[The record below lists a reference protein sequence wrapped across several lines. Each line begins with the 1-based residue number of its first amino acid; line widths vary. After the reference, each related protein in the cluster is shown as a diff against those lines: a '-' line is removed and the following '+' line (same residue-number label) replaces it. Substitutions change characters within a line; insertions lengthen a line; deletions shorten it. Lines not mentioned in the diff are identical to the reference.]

1 MLKDWSTELSEKW
14 CRLRIDLVFI
24 LNLNFGKIMVFYD
37 IA

>member
-1 MLKDWSTELSEKW
+1 MLKNWCTELSEKW

-24 LNLNFGKIMVFYD
+24 LNLNLWLDRGFFD